1 MATESPTVDSGTT
14 VHREGLQITRQLVL
28 GLVFILF
35 GIFVLVATFA
45 DVTGDVRSTITFEP
59 GTVDEVLHIVVPTLG
74 FLVFVGVAFI
84 ATGAFAASVSQNE
97 ATMQWGVYGLYFAG
111 ILIIPAILIAAAGD
125 DRTNATTMLSESL
138 RLATPIAI
146 GAMAGLWCERS
157 GVINIAIEGMMLTG
171 ACFGFTTLFFLRQE
185 FGATNSV
192 FILAVLIAV
201 LSGGVAALL
210 HAWLSITFKTDQIV
224 SGTVINILA
233 LGGTSFVRR
242 EYLLSTEAGTET
254 LPNIAIPGLSDIPV
268 IGDPLFNNKPI
279 FYMMFIIL
287 IATHVIIF
295 HTRWGLRVRA
305 VGENPHAADTL
316 GIHVTRTRWVNVFI
330 GGLIA
335 GLAGAWFSLE
345 TTGRFN
351 DGMTSGRGFIALAAL
366 IFGKWTPRGAFVG
379 ALLFGFS
386 DALGTRLQVLDVDV
400 PMLEITMPSQFL
412 QMTPFVV
419 TIVVLAGLIGRAVPP
434 KAIGQPYEK
443 E

>member
-1 MATESPTVDSGTT
+1 MATQSPTIDGSTT
-14 VHREGLQITRQLVL
+14 VHRSGFRITRQLVL
-28 GLVFILF
+28 GIVFIIF
-35 GIFVLVATFA
+35 GIFVLVASFV
-45 DVTGDVRSTITFEP
+45 DVEGDIRSTLTFEP
-59 GTVDEVLHIVVPTLG
+59 GTVDDVLHIVVPTLA
-74 FLVFVGVAFI
+74 FLVFVGVAFV
-84 ATGAFAASVSQNE
+84 ATGAFAAAVSQDE
-97 ATMQWGVYGLYFAG
+97 VRMQWGTFGLYFAG

-171 ACFGFTTLFFLRQE
+171 ACFGFTTLFLLRQE
-185 FGATNSV
+185 YGATNGV
-192 FILAVLIAV
+192 LMLAVVVAV

-254 LPNIAIPGLSDIPV
+254 LPNIAIPLLSDIPV
-268 IGDPLFNNKPI
+268 IGEPLFNNKPI

-287 IATHVIIF
+287 VATHVIIF

-316 GIHVTRTRWVNVFI
+316 GIHVNRTRWVNVFI

-379 ALLFGFS
+379 AMLFGFS

-400 PMLEITMPSQFL
+400 PMMKVTLPSQFL
-412 QMTPFVV
+412 QMTPYVV